1 MLLDTAAS
9 AGNKVAVISG
19 EQTVSYANLA
29 ARARAIAEALVQ
41 AGVKPGDRVT
51 IMLRRGAE
59 AASAFFGVVA
69 AGAIGAAI
77 ASAAPAMETLS
88 GASKIA

>member
-19 EQTVSYANLA
+19 EQTVSYADLA
-29 ARARAIAEALVQ
+29 ARARAIAETLVQ
-41 AGVKPGDRVT
+41 AGVKPGDRVA

-69 AGAIGAAI
+69 AGAIAV
-77 ASAAPAMETLS
+77 MVRLV
-88 GASKIA
+88 

>member
-19 EQTVSYANLA
+19 ERTVSYADLA
-29 ARARAIAEALVQ
+29 ARAQAIAETLVQ
-41 AGVKPGDRVT
+41 AGVKPGDRVA

-69 AGAIGAAI
+69 AGAIAVVVR
-77 ASAAPAMETLS
+77 LV
-88 GASKIA
+88 